1 MIDLRD
7 ASAPA
12 EAVIEA
18 LALQPH
24 PEGGHYRETWRDA
37 PLEGV
42 RGVGTAIVFL
52 LREGERSHWHR
63 VDAAELWIWQAGAPL
78 LLSVGA
84 NGQYRLGPTMNADE
98 DLQRLVPR
106 NAGSRRTVLAAG
118 HCAVASSRR
127 HFRSKGSNWRR
138 RAGSLATD
146 RRLTLLTR
154 WSLTAPAASRA
165 NQLLLYQRPCWMTA
179 LLWPCWRDP
188 GHRCL

>member
-1 MIDLRD
+1 LIDLRD

-84 NGQYRLGPTMNADE
+84 NGQYRLGPAMNAGE

-106 NAGSRRTVLAAG
+106 QCWQSAHSLGRWTLCSCIVAPAFSFAGFELAAPG
-118 HCAVASSRR
+118 
-127 HFRSKGSNWRR
+127 WE
-138 RAGSLATD
+138 
-146 RRLTLLTR
+146 
-154 WSLTAPAASRA
+154 
-165 NQLLLYQRPCWMTA
+165 PC
-179 LLWPCWRDP
+179 D
-188 GHRCL
+188 